1 MRNNKHDYYQ
11 ASYKNLYKNAEYG
24 FFNDSDSVK
33 KRGGRGERECKM
45 NNT

>member
-33 KRGGRGERECKM
+33 KGGVGGRENVK
-45 NNT
+45 